1 MKPKAKKVL
10 KIISPILG
18 IGIGITTVVL
28 TSGIMFKIA
37 TVSIGGSTAV
47 LPLVNDIAN
56 QLNYVDIVTSAG
68 GSGVG
73 ISSII
78 DGSKEI
84 GMASKNPKFKEW
96 ENTEV
101 HKYQVW
107 KDKSVK
113 TLTIAWDGIGIIYK
127 PPVNNNNSKID
138 INSETLGMIYNAF
151 SGYQEITFGQL
162 LGNNDPTTII
172 PYARNGGGDVSGTT
186 EAFLIDNHLDYQ
198 NSNYWTELNKIDPKA
213 EETITNN
220 IQKGS
225 YGKNVKQT
233 SEANSQAWANV
244 KNGPVGSMIYLSA
257 GFILNNLE
265 EIKKHGF
272 EVASYQGTPLNYEN
286 IAQGYN
292 WFRPFNLIYSIKY
305 IKNKPEIIQMLID
318 ILFDQNKIHNIM
330 QKNGFK
336 PLINTQINSMFNNV
350 DVEKEIDKKALFTD
364 EKYSDVALGHSGA
377 KAELWK

>member
-56 QLNYVDIVTSAG
+56 QLNYIDIVTSAG

-84 GMASKNPKFKEW
+84 GMASKNPKFQDWK
-96 ENTEV
+96 NTDA

-107 KDKSVK
+107 KDRSVK

-127 PPVNNNNSKID
+127 PPVGNTNSIID
-138 INSETLGMIYNAF
+138 INKETLGMIYNAF

-162 LGNNDPTTII
+162 LNNNDSTTIT

-198 NSNYWTELNKIDPKA
+198 SSNYWTKLNQEAQK
-213 EETITNN
+213 TITTN

-244 KNGPVGSMIYLSA
+244 KNGPIGSMIYLSA

-318 ILFDQNKIHNIM
+318 ILFDQNKIHTIM

-336 PLINTQINSMFNNV
+336 PLSELQISSMFKNI
-350 DVEKEIDKKALFTD
+350 DVGQAIDKKVLFTD
-364 EKYSDVALGHSGA
+364 EGYSDVELGHSGA
-377 KAELWK
+377 KAESWK